1 MIETR
6 PTCDPE
12 GVFSVKRTC
21 AELGVCHKTLRKL
34 RSLGL
39 IEPVNPGNRARLKY
53 TGRSII
59 DCWDKASRL

>member
-12 GVFSVKRTC
+12 GVFSVKENLCRTWR
-21 AELGVCHKTLRKL
+21 VSQDFTKTAP
-34 RSLGL
+34 LGL

-53 TGRSII
+53 TGRAII